1 MAAATPAAAG
11 LVEGKVALVTG
22 GGLGIGRAAAQI
34 FAREGAAVVICDVD
48 SRAGEDTLASLRQSG
63 SRGSFFRADVSD
75 EAQVASLVRHCTD
88 TFGRLDCALNNAGI
102 TGPASPLH
110 HMALEDWSRTLS
122 INLTGVF
129 LCMKHEIPVMQS
141 QGGGAIV
148 NVASGSGVIA
158 TPGLAHYCASKHG
171 VLGITKTAAVEN
183 ARTGIRINAICPGS
197 TDTPALRAA
206 MRQAPQVEKMV
217 MASLPGGRLGRP
229 EEIAEAAVWLCS
241 DRASFVSGE
250 SMLIDGGAVAR

>member
-1 MAAATPAAAG
+1 MAAGTTAAAG

-22 GGLGIGRAAAQI
+22 GGLGIGRAAARI
-34 FAREGAAVVICDVD
+34 FAREGAQVVVCDID
-48 SRAGEDTLASLRQSG
+48 AEAGEETLASLCESG
-63 SRGSFFRADVSD
+63 GRSSFFRADISD

-110 HMALEDWSRTLS
+110 QMALEDWSRTLA

-129 LCMKHEIPVMQS
+129 LCMKHEIPAMQS

-183 ARTGIRINAICPGS
+183 ARTGVRINAICPGS

-206 MRQAPQVEKMV
+206 MQQSPQVEKMI
-217 MASLPGGRLGRP
+217 MASLPGGRLGRA
-229 EEIAEAAVWLCS
+229 EEIGEAAVWLCS

-250 SMLIDGGAVAR
+250 SMLIDGATIAR